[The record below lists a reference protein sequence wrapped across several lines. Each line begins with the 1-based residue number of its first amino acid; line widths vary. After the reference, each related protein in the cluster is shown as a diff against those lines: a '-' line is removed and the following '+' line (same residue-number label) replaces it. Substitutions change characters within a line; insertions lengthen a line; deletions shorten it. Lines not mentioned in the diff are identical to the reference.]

1 MLRQGS
7 RGAETGK
14 TNCWLNIA
22 QVKAHW
28 LHYKIK
34 GIFKCRELKF
44 PTCPCHSSRQSF
56 VISDR
61 YNSLSSFGLDIFP
74 KFFSLKINMCSNIK
88 SLSVWEG
95 HELVILALEIKECLN
110 FADSPTRG
118 FLAPNLTL
126 LKVHDCLRLKSL
138 PENMDTLLPSLQILD
153 IANYQQVYS
162 FPEGLPTNMNCLV
175 IDAFEKFIANRK

>member
-14 TNCWLNIA
+14 TSCWLNIA
-22 QVKAHW
+22 HVKAHW

-44 PTCPCHSSRQSF
+44 PICPCHSSIESF
-56 VISDR
+56 VIFDR
-61 YNSLSSFGLDIFP
+61 YNSLSSFGIFP
-74 KFFSLKINMCSNIK
+74 KFVVSKSMCGNIK

-110 FADSPTRG
+110 FANSPSGGLPT
-118 FLAPNLTL
+118 PNLSL
-126 LKVHDCLRLKSL
+126 LKVHDCLHLKSL
-138 PENMDTLLPSLQILD
+138 PENMDMRLLSLQILD
-153 IANYQQVYS
+153 IAN
-162 FPEGLPTNMNCLV
+162 C
-175 IDAFEKFIANRK
+175 